1 MKITSFLLG
10 CLIAAILPT
19 AAFALTIDVPVSA
32 AYVRE
37 HPKEWSVK
45 VSKKENGLIQFTI
58 VRFLSEPKYLVA
70 HLAVHRA
77 GKVIAESDSPAVGQ
91 KGDNT
96 FYVALAPEDLVESKF
111 EISESSVSI
120 LGDQVIPSVGSIIH
134 QFRLLEFVPENL
146 LKPAPKK

>member
-1 MKITSFLLG
+1 M
-10 CLIAAILPT
+10 LPT
-19 AAFALTIDVPVSA
+19 ATLALTINVPVSA

-37 HPKEWSVK
+37 HPQEWSVK

-70 HLAVHRA
+70 RLAVHRA
-77 GKVIAESDSPAVGQ
+77 GKVIAESDSPAVGRKQ
-91 KGDNT
+91 DNT
-96 FYVALAPEDLVESKF
+96 FYVALALEDLAESKF
-111 EISESSVSI
+111 DLSESGLAVA
-120 LGDQVIPSVGSIIH
+120 GDQVIPSVGSIIH